1 MLGWAMGKGSGLAA
15 GSASAKGIRGLI
27 GGRWLLLALLAW
39 SLPALVAAL
48 SPQGSNPRMVATLCA
63 SWTAEV
69 LAGVVIYLALS
80 RGGRGEKRPW
90 LLFGVAVALRLLA
103 DVVWV
108 GTRAFGLGLAERFQ
122 VGAHAFSYALF
133 FVVLLWLMSTLR
145 KEMVS
150 VAVIDTLCL
159 MLTSGLLV
167 WYFVLGSG
175 AGLDGL
181 AVLARLAR
189 PVLDLGLLFLG
200 LAALLSI
207 RRPPFVVV
215 MSGGLLLLLAANA
228 AYLWTR
234 VRGVYELG
242 VAETLWSG
250 GVMVL
255 AFAALSWGG
264 ERVHRAE
271 HVGGYGIALFWFGPL
286 SPLLQYA
293 VLLLWGAAGGMP
305 LPPYVL
311 LGGVML
317 AVLVCGRMFA
327 INRAMRRQAT
337 RQEAL
342 ARQAEGGRIMRELHD
357 TVKQGVHGTSLM
369 IEAATL
375 AEKNGDGAAVRD
387 LLGKALESSRE
398 TGHELSK
405 PMDELRFLSGHAG
418 DPALF
423 FGEKLRQ
430 FGERFGMETHEE
442 LAAPLA
448 ELSPEGLRVAHR
460 VFVEAAWNAAK
471 HAGARSLRLQTRREA
486 GDFVL
491 ALSDDGR
498 GFDPT
503 TEGDG
508 YGLHSMRSR
517 AEEAGAELRVSS
529 APGTGTTVELRFPG

>member
-1 MLGWAMGKGSGLAA
+1 MGEGIGLAD
-15 GSASAKGIRGLI
+15 GSASTKGIRNPLRE
-27 GGRWLLLALLAW
+27 RWLVLALLAW
-39 SLPALVAAL
+39 SLPTLVAVL
-48 SPQGSNPRMVATLCA
+48 SARGTDSRFVAILCA

-69 LAGVVIYLALS
+69 LAGVVLYLALS
-80 RGGRGEKRPW
+80 RGGGTEKRPW
-90 LLFGVAVALRLLA
+90 LLFGFAVALRLLA

-108 GTRAFGLGLAERFQ
+108 GTRAFGFGLAEAFQ
-122 VGAHAFSYALF
+122 VVAHAFSYALF

-150 VAVIDTLCL
+150 VAVLDTVAV

-175 AGLDGL
+175 AGLDEL
-181 AVLARLAR
+181 AILARLAR

-200 LAALLSI
+200 LAALLSV

-215 MSGGLLLLLAANA
+215 MAGGLLLLFLANG

-234 VRGVYELG
+234 VRGMYELG
-242 VAETLWSG
+242 VAEVLWSG

-255 AFAALSWGG
+255 AFAALRWSG
-264 ERVHRAE
+264 EKVNRAE

-286 SPLLQYA
+286 SPLLQYG
-293 VLLLWGAAGGMP
+293 VLLLWGAVGVGL
-305 LPPYVL
+305 LPPYAL
-311 LGGVML
+311 LGGVVL
-317 AVLVCGRMFA
+317 AVLMCGRMFE
-327 INRAMRRQAT
+327 INRAMRRQAG

-387 LLGKALESSRE
+387 LLGKALETSRE

-405 PMDELRFLSGHAG
+405 PMDELRLLSGHAG
-418 DPALF
+418 DPAAF
-423 FGEKLRQ
+423 FREKLRQ
-430 FGERFGMETHEE
+430 FGERFGMETHQD

-448 ELSPEGLRVAHR
+448 ELSPEELRVAHR

-471 HAGARSLRLQTRREA
+471 HSGARNLRLETRREEGA
-486 GDFVL
+486 FVL
-491 ALSDDGR
+491 ALRDDGR
-498 GFDPT
+498 GFAPAA
-503 TEGDG
+503 EGDG

-517 AEEAGAELRVSS
+517 AEEAGAELGVSS
-529 APGTGTTVELRFPG
+529 APGAGTVIELRFPG

>member
-1 MLGWAMGKGSGLAA
+1 MLRWAMGEGAGPTAEVASVKGN
-15 GSASAKGIRGLI
+15 RGLLE
-27 GGRWLLLALLAW
+27 GRLFPLALLCW
-39 SLPALVAAL
+39 SVPAVFALL
-48 SPQGSNPRMVATLCA
+48 SPRGTDAHLAATLFA

-69 LAGVVIYLALS
+69 FAGVMLYLAFS
-80 RGGRGEKRPW
+80 RGVGTEKRPW
-90 LLFGVAVALRLLA
+90 LLFALAVTLRLLA

-108 GTRAFGLGLAERFQ
+108 GTRAFGLGLAEVFQ
-122 VGAHAFSYALF
+122 VVAHAVSYALF

-150 VAVIDTLCL
+150 VAAIDTLGM

-175 AGLDGL
+175 TGLDGL

-200 LAALLSI
+200 LAALLSV

-215 MSGGLLLLLAANA
+215 AAGGLSLLLVANA

-242 VAETLWSG
+242 AAEVFWSG
-250 GVMVL
+250 GVMML

-264 ERVHRAE
+264 EKVRPAE

-286 SPLLQYA
+286 SPLLQYGF
-293 VLLLWGAAGGMP
+293 LLLWGAAGGR
-305 LPPYVL
+305 LPAYVL
-311 LGGVML
+311 FGGVL
-317 AVLVCGRMFA
+317 LSVLMCGRMFE
-327 INRAMRRQAT
+327 INRAMRRQAA

-357 TVKQGVHGTSLM
+357 TVKQGVHGNSLM
-369 IEAATL
+369 IEAAAL
-375 AEKNGDGAAVRD
+375 AERNGDATAVRD
-387 LLGKALESSRE
+387 LLGKALGTSRE

-405 PMDELRFLSGHAG
+405 PMDELRLLSGHAG
-418 DPALF
+418 DPEAF

-430 FGERFGMETHEE
+430 FGERFGMETHKD
-442 LAAPLA
+442 LAAPFS
-448 ELSPEGLRVAHR
+448 ELSPEELRVAHR

-471 HAGARSLRLQTRREA
+471 HSGARNLRLQTRREA
-486 GDFVL
+486 GVFVL
-491 ALSDDGR
+491 ALRDDGR
-498 GFDPT
+498 GFDP
-503 TEGDG
+503 EVHGGG

-529 APGTGTTVELRFPG
+529 APGTGTVVELRFGG

>member
-1 MLGWAMGKGSGLAA
+1 MLGWAMSKGAGLD
-15 GSASAKGIRGLI
+15 GSASVKAIRGSP
-27 GGRWLLLALLAW
+27 GGLWLLLALLAW
-39 SLPALVAAL
+39 SIPTLLAML
-48 SPQGSNPRMVATLCA
+48 SPQGTESRMIATLCA
-63 SWTAEV
+63 SWIAEAS
-69 LAGVVIYLALS
+69 AGVVIYLALS
-80 RGGRGEKRPW
+80 RSGGGEKRPW
-90 LLFGVAVALRLLA
+90 RLFGLAVALRLLA

-108 GTRAFGLGLAERFQ
+108 GTRAFGVGLADVFQ
-122 VGAHAFSYALF
+122 VVAHAFSYALF

-150 VAVIDTLCL
+150 VAVIDTLCV

-175 AGLDGL
+175 VGLDEL
-181 AVLARLAR
+181 AILARLAR

-200 LAALLSI
+200 LAALLSVG
-207 RRPPFVVV
+207 RPPFVVV
-215 MSGGLLLLLAANA
+215 MAGGLLLLLVANG

-242 VAETLWSG
+242 VAEALWSG

-293 VLLLWGAAGGMP
+293 VLLLWGAIGGM

-317 AVLVCGRMFA
+317 AVLMCGRMFA
-327 INRAMRRQAT
+327 INRAMRRQAR

-375 AEKNGDGAAVRD
+375 AEKNGDGAAVRE
-387 LLGKALESSRE
+387 LLGKALETSRE

-405 PMDELRFLSGHAG
+405 PMDELRLLSGHAG
-418 DPALF
+418 DPAFF

-430 FGERFGMETHEE
+430 FGERFDMETHED

-448 ELSPEGLRVAHR
+448 ELSPEKLRVAHR

-471 HAGARSLRLQTRREA
+471 HSGARNLRLRTRREA
-486 GDFVL
+486 GAFFL
-491 ALSDDGR
+491 ALSDDGE
-498 GFDPT
+498 GFEPT
-503 TEGDG
+503 TGGGG

-517 AEEAGAELRVSS
+517 AEEAGAELKISS
-529 APGTGTTVELRFPG
+529 APGAGTTVELRFPG